1 VRKAYKYRLFTNP
14 LQAELLTGQLREAC
28 SLYNAALQERIE
40 AWKTRR
46 VSRNYYDQA
55 NQLKEIRAAG
65 HLALANYS
73 CCQEVLHRVQRTFQ
87 AFFARVQRGERPGFP
102 RYKSRRRFDSI
113 TFPSYGDGIKL
124 CGAVLR
130 IQGVGPVKVKLHR
143 PVDGTIK
150 TVTVKR
156 ECGKWYACF
165 SVEVHDTPLLP
176 NENAVGI
183 DVGLTS
189 FATLGDGTTIP
200 SCQFLGA
207 SLKKLRRAQRRVAR
221 RKRGS
226 KRRQKAVVLL
236 QKVHARIRN
245 LRNDFQHKIS
255 HRLVRDYGGIVAE
268 ELNVK
273 GLCRGFLAQRVAD
286 AAWSAFLAK
295 LAYKAESAG
304 RSFVQVP
311 PHGTSQT
318 VICGEKVPKGLGERW
333 HRCFSCGLSA
343 PRDVVSAQLIL
354 RLGLSL
360 QSVTQPA
367 AASVL

>member
-1 VRKAYKYRLFTNP
+1 VN
-14 LQAELLTGQLREAC
+14 
-28 SLYNAALQERIE
+28 I
-40 AWKTRR
+40 
-46 VSRNYYDQA
+46 SR
-55 NQLKEIRAAG
+55 
-65 HLALANYS
+65 
-73 CCQEVLHRVQRTFQ
+73 
-87 AFFARVQRGERPGFP
+87 
-102 RYKSRRRFDSI
+102 
-113 TFPSYGDGIKL
+113 
-124 CGAVLR
+124 
-130 IQGVGPVKVKLHR
+130 
-143 PVDGTIK
+143 
-150 TVTVKR
+150 
-156 ECGKWYACF
+156 
-165 SVEVHDTPLLP
+165 
-176 NENAVGI
+176 
-183 DVGLTS
+183 
-189 FATLGDGTTIP
+189 
-200 SCQFLGA
+200 FLEA

-226 KRRQKAVVLL
+226 KRREKAVVLL
-236 QKVHARIRN
+236 QKIHARIRN

-286 AAWSAFLAK
+286 AAWSFLAK

-311 PHGTSQT
+311 PHGTSQ
-318 VICGEKVPKGLGERW
+318 ICLCGEKVPKGLRERW

-367 AASVL
+367 TASVL